1 VTTDQPRRIAPDD
14 PAMADLLALIRGAFA
29 FMDGVIDPP
38 SSIHRLTLAE
48 LQGAE
53 VWAVGTPPVACV
65 VLTPKTDILY
75 LGKLA
80 VVDAARGQGLAR
92 RLVNL
97 ALTRARALGLRAVEL
112 QVRIELTGNQAAFQA
127 MGFAEIGRT
136 AHAGYSHP
144 TSITYRRM
152 I

>member
-1 VTTDQPRRIAPDD
+1 VTTDSPRRIAPDD
-14 PAMADLLALIRGAFA
+14 AALGDVLALIRGAFA

-38 SSIHRLTLAE
+38 SSMHRLTLAD
-48 LQGAE
+48 LQGPE
-53 VWAVGTPPVACV
+53 VWAIGTPPVACV

-97 ALTRARALGLRAVEL
+97 ALTRALDLGLRAVEL